1 MVAVETNKTKRKK
14 PYNDMQKH
22 LKFTLISLALSV
34 ICLASALLVWHCE
47 KEATPNPKYIFYF
60 IGDGMGFNHILATEQ
75 FNAVKEGKSEIERLN
90 FTQFDTRNFVTNY
103 SASSQVTDSAAAGTA
118 LSTGIK
124 TANSYIGVDSEGRE
138 LRNITDVTSELG
150 YKVGL
155 VTNVGINHATPSCF
169 YSHATDRF
177 RFPDHIDRLIESD
190 IAFVAGSTIMDYHSG
205 PRLDKY
211 EKITT
216 AQLAERLR
224 NAGIAVETDVERA
237 ATMSDSRVVLVA
249 NPDKNSHVPYVIDRK
264 GDEQHTLLAHTRA
277 AISYMK
283 GAATD
288 RFFLMVEGGKLD
300 YAAHEQDPVATF
312 SEVNEFAQA
321 VQLALDFAA
330 EHPDETLIVVTSDH
344 ETGGFALGWDRYEV
358 RLNLL
363 AGQRRSTIATT
374 KLIRQMRAEG
384 KRDWKD
390 YKAALSESFGL
401 WSHVSVTEEEEAL
414 LRHDFY
420 EIFLKYGPVVSGLYN
435 NNERLVYDA
444 IRILNSRASLDWT
457 SILHTGMYTP
467 LYVKGAGESLFLEC
481 RDQTDIPKV
490 MAKLMGGQL

>member
-1 MVAVETNKTKRKK
+1 MVAAETNKTKRKK

-118 LSTGIK
+118 LSTGVK

-138 LRNITDVTSELG
+138 LRNITDVASELG

-190 IAFVAGSTIMDYHSG
+190 IAFVAGSTIMDYHSR

-216 AQLAERLR
+216 AQLVERLR

-401 WSHVSVTEEEEAL
+401 WSHVPVTEEEEAL